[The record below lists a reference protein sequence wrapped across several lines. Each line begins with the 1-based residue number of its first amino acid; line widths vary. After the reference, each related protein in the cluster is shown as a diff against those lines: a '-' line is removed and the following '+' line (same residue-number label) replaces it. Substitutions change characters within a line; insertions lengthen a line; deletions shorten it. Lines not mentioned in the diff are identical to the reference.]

1 MCWYVHIDLSHNIQ
15 HTHLKSPANDITGKS
30 KTRLAPLLG
39 SEGAALLAQAML
51 SDILVSLSECVS
63 YICYAI
69 S

>member
-1 MCWYVHIDLSHNIQ
+1 MFTLISPINIQ
-15 HTHLKSPANDITGKS
+15 HTHQKSANDITGKS